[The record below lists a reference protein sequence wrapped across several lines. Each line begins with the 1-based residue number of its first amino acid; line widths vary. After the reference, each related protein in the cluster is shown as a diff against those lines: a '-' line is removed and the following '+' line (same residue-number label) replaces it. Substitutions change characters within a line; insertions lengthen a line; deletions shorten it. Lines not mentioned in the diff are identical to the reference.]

1 MGTDK
6 QFAVYIGETGS
17 LSFLARVRKIVE
29 NSIGPSSFTSDTAQ
43 NSIADKPAVPRQHP
57 AAGTLPTFP
66 RATALAEHFFAN
78 VNCVHY
84 VLDQAEWADIIHSV
98 YSGAGSLRPATGD
111 RNRDFAV
118 VNAICAVGMFFT
130 AQSDLS
136 DQEGMR
142 YFDTAR
148 RAMEDVFESADFWS
162 VRLLL
167 LFALYM
173 HYAAK
178 RNASWT
184 YIGLAIRIAESL
196 GLHRISTIEHSSE
209 LFRGD
214 RGDRDRWENERR
226 RRLVFWTL
234 YNLDRFEGCSLGRPL
249 AVQDENCND
258 PVFSTAPSNDPLVN
272 HQCNGDPTDPN
283 HYIHLLVA
291 SVRLHVIVGH
301 IMKQV
306 YLRRAISRDV
316 AESLSDELK
325 TWWKALPQCASLD
338 NMNRGGNWAIVLLH
352 MSYLHAVAL
361 LTRPF
366 LQRVVEAKIEETTGK
381 TADGDCQ
388 CKRKSSS
395 KSNVKRK
402 MLRYVRACV
411 LVAERTVALAHR
423 MRRQGNLQRNDA
435 AFM

>member
-1 MGTDK
+1 MDTNET
-6 QFAVYIGETGS
+6 FAVYIGETGT
-17 LSFLARVRKIVE
+17 LSFLARVRKLVE
-29 NSIGPSSFTSDTAQ
+29 NTLGPSNFTSDAAQ
-43 NSIADKPAVPRQHP
+43 NSIADKPAVPRQHS
-57 AAGTLPTFP
+57 AVGTLPTFQS
-66 RATALAEHFFAN
+66 ATALGEHFFAN

-84 VLDQAEWADIIHSV
+84 VLDRVEWADIIHSV

-111 RNRDFAV
+111 RNRDVAI
-118 VNAICAVGMFFT
+118 VNAVCAVGTFFT

-136 DQEGMR
+136 AQEGMR
-142 YFDTAR
+142 YFDIAR
-148 RAMEDVFESADFWS
+148 TVMEDVFESADFWS

-173 HYAAK
+173 HHAAK

-209 LFRGD
+209 LFRG
-214 RGDRDRWENERR
+214 GSERWENERR

-249 AVQDENCND
+249 AIQDEDCND

-272 HQCNGDPTDPN
+272 HHCNGDPTDPN

-291 SVRLHVIVGH
+291 KVRLHIIVGH
-301 IMKQV
+301 IVKQV
-306 YLRRAISRDV
+306 YLRRSISRDV

-325 TWWKALPQCASLD
+325 AWWNALPQCASLD
-338 NMNRGGNWAIVLLH
+338 NMNRGGNWAIVQLH

-366 LQRVVEAKIEETTGK
+366 LQRVVEAKVEETTGK
-381 TADGDCQ
+381 TADGNCQ

-423 MRRQGNLQRNDA
+423 MRRQGKLQKNDA